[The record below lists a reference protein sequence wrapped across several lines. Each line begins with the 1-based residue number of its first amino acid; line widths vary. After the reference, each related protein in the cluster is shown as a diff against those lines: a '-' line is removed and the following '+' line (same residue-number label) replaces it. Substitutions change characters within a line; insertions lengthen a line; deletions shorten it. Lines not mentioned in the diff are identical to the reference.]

1 MAGLSSATSRAG
13 RERSMARVV
22 MFVYNDCTADQRVL
36 REAETLAS
44 VGHWVTIIA
53 RAPAPGS
60 RIPMREVRAGV
71 EIVRIFAP
79 TSWRATWLMIR
90 YPWRAGRDRL
100 GSLARAVRA
109 HQLRPAD
116 GSAAALLA
124 ILAAWSVVRLPFYVI
139 ERLRRR
145 PGGSTLDWLIAW
157 RFERLGWAREAA
169 RAAPPADVWHGHD
182 LTGLPGAVE
191 GRRLH
196 GGRLVYDS
204 HELFVESGSN
214 ARRPRWAK
222 WLLRRLERSL
232 SRRADALVTV
242 NQTLADTLDRE
253 IGFRRVVILHN
264 TPNRWDPPAVPD
276 DRLRAAAGIEPG
288 TPVALYHGGFSGD
301 RGLVPLAEAM
311 LSAGLE
317 GSHLVYLGMGDLRD
331 RLVELAAET
340 RFGGR
345 IHVLDAVPPDELLA
359 WVVSADV
366 GVMPNQPTTANER
379 LSTPNKLFE
388 SLAAGIPVVTSDF
401 PERRRIILDDPEGPL
416 GAVCDPTD
424 PASIGAAIRSIV
436 SLDPVATADLR
447 RRCLAAAHERWNWET
462 ESRRLVDLYAD
473 LAGG

>member
-1 MAGLSSATSRAG
+1 
-13 RERSMARVV
+13 
-22 MFVYNDCTADQRVL
+22 MFVYNDCTRDQRVL
-36 REAETLAS
+36 REAATLVSA
-44 VGHWVTIIA
+44 GHSVTIMA
-53 RAPAPGS
+53 RPSDPWSEIGD
-60 RIPMREVRAGV
+60 RELRDGF
-71 EIVRIFAP
+71 EIVRIP
-79 TSWRATWLMIR
+79 IPSSWRPGWLMVR
-90 YPWRAGRDRL
+90 YPWRAARARL
-100 GSLARAVRA
+100 AALARSVQAR
-109 HQLRPAD
+109 QLHAAD
-116 GSAAALLA
+116 AL
-124 ILAAWSVVRLPFYVI
+124 ILPVLTILTAWSLVRLPLYAI
-139 ERLRRR
+139 ARLRNGSRN
-145 PGGSTLDWLIAW
+145 STLDWLVRW
-157 RFERLGWAREAA
+157 RFAIFGWARAAA

-196 GGRLVYDS
+196 GGRLIYDS

-214 ARRPRWAK
+214 ARRPGWAK

-242 NQTLADTLDRE
+242 NQTLADLLNRTY
-253 IGFRRVVILHN
+253 GFSRVVILHN
-264 TPNRWDPPAVPD
+264 TPNRWDPPTVPD
-276 DRLRAAAGIEPG
+276 DRLRAAAGIERG
-288 TPVALYHGGFSGD
+288 TPVALYHGGFGTD

-311 LSAGLE
+311 LTPGLE
-317 GSHLVYLGMGDLRD
+317 GCHLVYLGFGDLRE
-331 RLVELAAET
+331 RLVDLAAET

-359 WVVSADV
+359 WVASADV
-366 GVMPNQPTTANER
+366 GVMPNQPATANER

-401 PERRRIILDDPEGPL
+401 PERRRIVLEDPAGAL

-447 RRCLAAAHERWNWET
+447 RRCLTAAHERWNWET

-473 LAGG
+473 LTGG